1 MTAASPLRA
10 DERAAPAPMRALA
23 AMLAA
28 MLGALLAL
36 GAALLVVVFAQ
47 APMADATAARTTKA
61 NTPAPFVLHDVRGD
75 AEGPTPPAAD
85 DEEDWGERAGEEPGE
100 PERLARLRHTAVRVP
115 LAAYRGPLLEAPRGP
130 PTSRDATAAQRPRA
144 PPTIA

>member
-1 MTAASPLRA
+1 
-10 DERAAPAPMRALA
+10 MRALA
-23 AMLAA
+23 AMLVA
-28 MLGALLAL
+28 MLAL
-36 GAALLVVVFAQ
+36 GGALLVVVVTPV
-47 APMADATAARTTKA
+47 PMADATAARTTTA
-61 NTPAPFVLHDVRGD
+61 NTPAPLVLHDVDAD
-75 AEGPTPPAAD
+75 AESPTPPAAD

-144 PPTIA
+144 PPSLA